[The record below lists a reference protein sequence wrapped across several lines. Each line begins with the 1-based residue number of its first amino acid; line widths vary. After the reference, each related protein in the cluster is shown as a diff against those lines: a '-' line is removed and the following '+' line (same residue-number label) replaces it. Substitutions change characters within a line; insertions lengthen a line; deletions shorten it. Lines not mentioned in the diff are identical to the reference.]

1 MGWLLSPMV
10 FTKFVRPVIAF
21 LHCPALLHTSW
32 RWLPI
37 YLVLCELGPMFVSM
51 YLNDL
56 LALLSCA
63 CDTVALATVLFEL
76 FARLGIMC
84 HRSKSQPDP
93 VPCLKHLGLTSM
105 YRGGACCCVRYS
117 MRSWLPAWLAFFKRL
132 STVNGWLV
140 NVNLHV

>member
-10 FTKFVRPVIAF
+10 FTKFMQPVIAF
-21 LHCPALLHTSW
+21 LRCPTLLHTSW

-63 CDTVALATVLFEL
+63 CDAVALAAVLFNL
-76 FARLGIMC
+76 FARLGITC

-93 VPCLKHLGLTSM
+93 VPCLKHLGFDVDVPG
-105 YRGGACCCVRYS
+105 R
-117 MRSWLPAWLAFFKRL
+117 RL
-132 STVNGWLV
+132 LLCTR
-140 NVNLHV
+140 

>member
-10 FTKFVRPVIAF
+10 FTKFMRPVIAF

-37 YLVLCELGPMFVSM
+37 YLVFCELGPMFVSM
-51 YLNDL
+51 YLDDL

-63 CDTVALATVLFEL
+63 RDAVALTAVLFNL
-76 FARLGIMC
+76 FARLGITC

-93 VPCLKHLGLTSM
+93 VPCLKHLG
-105 YRGGACCCVRYS
+105 
-117 MRSWLPAWLAFFKRL
+117 FD
-132 STVNGWLV
+132 V
-140 NVNLHV
+140 NVPGWHLLLCVC

>member
-1 MGWLLSPMV
+1 MV
-10 FTKFVRPVIAF
+10 FTKFMRPVIAF

-63 CDTVALATVLFEL
+63 RDAVALAAVLFDL
-76 FARLGIMC
+76 FAQLGITC

-93 VPCLKHLGLTSM
+93 VPSLKHLGFEVDVPGRRLLL
-105 YRGGACCCVRYS
+105 CV
-117 MRSWLPAWLAFFKRL
+117 
-132 STVNGWLV
+132 
-140 NVNLHV
+140 

>member
-1 MGWLLSPMV
+1 MGWQLSPMV
-10 FTKFVRPVIAF
+10 FTKFMQAVIAF

-37 YLVLCELGPMFVSM
+37 YLVLCELGPMFVLM

-63 CDTVALATVLFEL
+63 CNAVALAAVLFDL
-76 FARLGIMC
+76 FAQLGITC

-93 VPCLKHLGLTSM
+93 VPCLKHLWFDVDVP
-105 YRGGACCCVRYS
+105 R
-117 MRSWLPAWLAFFKRL
+117 RSLLCM
-132 STVNGWLV
+132 
-140 NVNLHV
+140 H